1 MSTID
6 VCMEVRPT
14 LTRSLRAGAIVG
26 IAAAAL
32 NALWFASYGAV
43 TGTEFS
49 HPTYGSIG
57 ASSILPVLLGAIG
70 FHVLG
75 RLTPR
80 ATSIFAA
87 TTGVITVASF
97 AGILQ
102 DALPDGTPKPAG
114 FDALVMPMHVVVGA
128 MAAVLL
134 PRLVGA
140 CRRS

>member
-6 VCMEVRPT
+6 VSMEMRPT
-14 LTRSLRAGAIVG
+14 LTCSLRAGAIAGV
-26 IAAAAL
+26 AAAAL
-32 NALWFASYGAV
+32 NALWFAAYGAA
-43 TGTEFS
+43 TGIEFS
-49 HPTYGSIG
+49 QPTYGSIG
-57 ASSILPVLLGAIG
+57 ASSVAPMLLGAIG

-87 TTGVITVASF
+87 TTGLITLASF
-97 AGILQ
+97 AGIVQ

-134 PRLVGA
+134 PRLVAA
-140 CRRS
+140 CRQS

>member
-1 MSTID
+1 
-6 VCMEVRPT
+6 MEVQPTPT
-14 LTRSLRAGAIVG
+14 LTGSLRAGAIAGV
-26 IAAAAL
+26 AAAAL
-32 NALWFASYGAV
+32 NALWFAAYGAV
-43 TGTEFS
+43 TGIEFS
-49 HPTYGSIG
+49 QPTYGSIG
-57 ASSILPVLLGAIG
+57 VSSVLPVLLGAIG

-87 TTGVITVASF
+87 TTGLITLASF

-134 PRLVGA
+134 PRLAGA
-140 CRRS
+140 RSQS